1 MFGKLNK
8 IRSAGEVRYGAVA
21 AFGENAGLGT
31 GKFKA
36 RREILRLGNEIAYV
50 MKINKKFLN
59 GLIEF

>member
-36 RREILRLGNEIAYV
+36 RRKILRLGNEIAYV
-50 MKINKKFLN
+50 DEN
-59 GLIEF
+59 

>member
-21 AFGENAGLGT
+21 GVWGKCGGWER

-50 MKINKKFLN
+50 DEN
-59 GLIEF
+59 